1 MIYIL
6 DLSSTNLLKSR
17 HWILYWLLYF
27 SIPVFYFDP
36 TLWDPTDYIVQGILQ
51 ATILEW
57 VAFLFS
63 RGSSQPRDRTLVSC
77 IAGEFFTSWDI
88 REALYFDALYKFQ
101 LFGGFSIFHFL
112 LLYIT
117 TFSCLESL
125 SDNSKICFNNGSVFT
140 ICIYF
145 LLLTFNL
152 LVLSLDMFCL
162 CFEWY
167 QTL

>member
-1 MIYIL
+1 M
-6 DLSSTNLLKSR
+6 LSHFSR
-17 HWILYWLLYF
+17 VLTLC
-27 SIPVFYFDP
+27 DP
-36 TLWDPTDYIVQGILQ
+36 MDCSPPGTSVHGILQ
-51 ATILEW
+51 ARILEW
-57 VAFLFS
+57 IAIPFF
-63 RGSSQPRDRTLVSC
+63 RGCPQPRDRTQVSC
-77 IAGEFFTSWDI
+77 IASEFFTSWDI